1 MDLRHE
7 FTVAVPIADA
17 WRILTDLERIAPCL
31 PGAQLTEVEGDTYR
45 GHVGVK
51 VGPVVAQFKGQASFI
66 ERNDATYT
74 AALKGEGRDTGGKGN
89 ASAII
94 TASLTSE
101 SATSTRCNV
110 HTDLTISG
118 KVAQFGRGALAD
130 VSDKLLAQFVDNL
143 NTLIASGGIGA
154 SSGTTATPAAAPT
167 PAAPASTA
175 PASAPTP
182 PPASAPTPTAPTVSP
197 ASSAPTASS
206 VPTTP
211 TQSTPTPVT
220 QSTTTPSAPASA
232 APTIRKID
240 GPAAEPINL
249 LETAGSTMVKRLVP
263 AVIVIAGVVIAAVLL
278 L

>member
-143 NTLIASGGIGA
+143 NKLIAAGNVNTAAGNVNTASGNVN
-154 SSGTTATPAAAPT
+154 TAAAPAAATPSPSATPSPAPTPSAPVAPPAPAPAESTPAASTPAASAPAAST
-167 PAAPASTA
+167 PAAPA
-175 PASAPTP
+175 
-182 PPASAPTPTAPTVSP
+182 APTV
-197 ASSAPTASS
+197 
-206 VPTTP
+206 
-211 TQSTPTPVT
+211 
-220 QSTTTPSAPASA
+220 
-232 APTIRKID
+232 RKID